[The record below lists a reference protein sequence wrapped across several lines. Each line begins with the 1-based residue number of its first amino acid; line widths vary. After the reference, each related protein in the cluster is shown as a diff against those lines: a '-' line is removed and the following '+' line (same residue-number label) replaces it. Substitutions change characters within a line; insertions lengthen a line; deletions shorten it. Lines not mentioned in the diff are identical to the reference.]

1 MSRWTRDAAGG
12 AGRWGRATVPFRDR
26 DDAGTQLAARCLH
39 LADPHQPPTVLG
51 LPRGGVPVAAHVA
64 AAVDAP
70 LDVLVVR
77 KIGCPWQP
85 ELGVGAIGEEG
96 EELLDAGLLQRLGLT
111 RDALAPV
118 LERER
123 AELERRVE
131 RYRSGRPLPATAGR
145 TVILVDDGIAT
156 GGTIRAAIDVLR
168 ARGAG
173 RIVVAVPVAAA
184 DVVASLRP
192 LVDEVVVLY
201 APSVLGAVGSAY
213 VDFSQTSDA
222 EVSSVLERSIRTSSD
237 DGQ

>member
-1 MSRWTRDAAGG
+1 MSRWRDAAGG
-12 AGRWGRATVPFRDR
+12 PGRWGRATVPFQDR
-26 DDAGTQLAARCLH
+26 DDAGRQLAARCLH
-39 LADPHQPPTVLG
+39 LADPRRPPTVLG

-64 AAVDAP
+64 AALDAP

-123 AELERRVE
+123 TELERRVA
-131 RYRSGRPLPATAGR
+131 RYRSGRPLPATTGR

-168 ARGAG
+168 ARGAE
-173 RIVVAVPVAAA
+173 RIVVAVPVAAE
-184 DVVASLRP
+184 DVVASLRH

-201 APSVLGAVGSAY
+201 APTVLGAVGSAY

-222 EVSSVLERSIRTSSD
+222 EVTSLLDGSARTGSD
-237 DGQ
+237 DGL